1 MSELAAPLQRVLE
14 ATGYLSDGKP
24 ATPSVVIGEEHAT
37 SRRHLS
43 FGPDARWRSR
53 TDGVTIYF
61 KFAPDVP
68 EDPQVASW
76 QQEVWNEGA
85 SPLLWVVCPDQV
97 DVYNGFAV
105 PRRAGKAP
113 KLKTYNHSQLP
124 TLDGFAGRL
133 VMETGQFWRDET
145 RVNRQNAVDR
155 RLLDHL
161 GVLQADLVG
170 DGLSVIQAQG
180 LIGRSVFARYLV
192 DRNIVTEQQL
202 LRRYGK
208 NRLEDVLR
216 DRDGA
221 QSLFDWFRDTFNG
234 DMFPSST
241 GIPGAAHLERVAR
254 FLEGEDPR
262 TGQPDL
268 FPYRFDVIPVEL
280 LSAIYEQFV
289 HARTVAGG
297 PKKSSTGVHYTPPA
311 VVSLVLDEV
320 MQDLTGNETVL
331 DLTCGSGIFLVEAL
345 RRLVRL
351 KARRVP
357 LNRAM
362 IRETLYRQIFGVDI
376 SEPAV
381 QVAAFSLVLAAL
393 ELDPDPG
400 LTRSLRFRELRGNTL
415 LVGNAFDA
423 ETTAAG
429 GERLTTRRGLRTFD
443 LIVGNPPWGRDNSH
457 EQTAMPP
464 FKGATSL
471 RYLSRATAFA
481 HDGTRFGMVL
491 SATAFFSRYKARL
504 ATAQA
509 LVEELSP
516 VTLANL
522 SNLSS
527 WLFRQAN
534 MPAMV
539 LLARYRNQDTDQV
552 ELVQTEWSPASRSHA
567 IEIMPSNVS
576 SLRLATWRRR
586 PELLKATFYGKSHDR
601 LLLDDPPIPLS
612 SLAES
617 LNALGV
623 RFSEGLKRGSD
634 RDAKHLLGMPLVEK
648 GSLRPFA
655 VSPPSR
661 KWGEHTA
668 ARPRDAKIYRAPLL
682 LIEEFMVP
690 SLGGGPRTRAAVARH
705 DAVYTDALDG
715 ASFADSEA
723 DLADLVTAILASAFA
738 TWYFMMAS
746 SEFGLWKRRI
756 FLGDIKSVPV
766 PDLSRGVA
774 SPAGQRVLAL
784 ARSFERSEPTDK
796 GWRKLDEAIF
806 DLYQFDAAERL
817 VVRDGLF
824 RASWQWKAGR
834 QASVSPVGKSELE
847 SYAHAFVSVVDP
859 WFDAANKRRVRG
871 EIMELP
877 SSAPLRI
884 ARFVVEQHPPPSHV
898 QLVAPSGT
906 LTDELSNIGA
916 RLGVSIM
923 EELAEHGELRLGNDN
938 EVVFI
943 RPAGRRHWLAS
954 AALGDA
960 RKVLRD
966 SFKAIAG

>member
-14 ATGYLSDGKP
+14 ATGYLSDGRP
-24 ATPSVVIGEEHAT
+24 AAPSVVIGEEHAT
-37 SRRHLS
+37 GRRPLS
-43 FGPDARWRSR
+43 FRPDVRWRNR
-53 TDGVTIYF
+53 TDGVTVYF
-61 KFAPDVP
+61 KFAPDGP

-105 PRRAGKAP
+105 PRRAGRVP
-113 KLKTYNHSQLP
+113 KLNTYNHSQLP
-124 TLDGFAGRL
+124 KLDGFAGRL

-161 GVLQADLVG
+161 GVLQADLVS
-170 DGLSVIQAQG
+170 DGLPVIQAQG
-180 LIGRSVFARYLV
+180 LIGRSVFARFLV
-192 DRNIVTEQQL
+192 DRKIVTEQQL

-208 NRLEDVLR
+208 SRLEDVLR
-216 DRDGA
+216 DQDTARR
-221 QSLFDWFRDTFNG
+221 LFGWFRDRFNG

-241 GIPGAAHLERVAR
+241 DIPGAAHLERVAR

-289 HARTVAGG
+289 HARTAAGD
-297 PKKSSTGVHYTPPA
+297 PRTSSTGVHYTPPA

-320 MQDLTGNETVL
+320 MQGLTGNETVL

-351 KARRVP
+351 KAQRVP
-357 LNRAM
+357 LSRAM

-400 LTRSLRFRELRGNTL
+400 STRSLRFRELRGNTL

-429 GERLTTRRGLRTFD
+429 GERLTTKRGLRSFD
-443 LIVGNPPWGRDNSH
+443 LIVGNPPWGRDDSH
-457 EQTAMPP
+457 QQAGMPP

-481 HDGTRFGMVL
+481 HDETRFGMVL
-491 SATAFFSRYKARL
+491 SATAFFSRQKMRL
-504 ATAQA
+504 ATVQA

-522 SNLSS
+522 SDLSS
-527 WLFRQAN
+527 WLFRQAS

-539 LLARYRNQDTDQV
+539 LLARFRSQNADQM
-552 ELVQTEWSPASRSHA
+552 ELVQTEWSPAGRSHA
-567 IEIMPSNVS
+567 IEIMPSNVT
-576 SLRLATWRRR
+576 SLRLATWRRH

-601 LLLDDPPIPLS
+601 LLLDDPPTPVS
-612 SLAES
+612 PLAES
-617 LNALGV
+617 LEALGV
-623 RFSEGLKRGSD
+623 RFSEGLKRGSGG
-634 RDAKHLLGMPLVEK
+634 DATHLIGMPLIER

-655 VSPPSR
+655 VLPSSR

-668 ARPRDAKIYRAPLL
+668 ARPRDAAIYKAPVL

-690 SLGGGPRTRAAVARH
+690 SLGSGPRMHAAVARH
-705 DAVYTDALDG
+705 DVVYTDALDG
-715 ASFADSEA
+715 ASFADSQT
-723 DLADLVTAILASAFA
+723 DLADLVVAILMSAFA

-756 FLGDIKSVPV
+756 VLGDIKSLPV
-766 PDLSRGVA
+766 PDLAEVVA

-784 ARSFERSEPTDK
+784 ATGFERSEPTGE
-796 GWRKLDEAIF
+796 GWRELDEAIF
-806 DLYQFDAAERL
+806 DIYQLDAPERL

-824 RASWQWKAGR
+824 RASWQWEAGR
-834 QASVSPVGKSELE
+834 LASVKPVGKPELE
-847 SYAHAFVSVVDP
+847 SYARAFVSVADP
-859 WFDAANKRRVRG
+859 WFQAANKRRLRG
-871 EIMELP
+871 EIMDLP
-877 SSAPLRI
+877 RSAPLRI
-884 ARFVVEQHPPPSHV
+884 VRFVVEQHPPPSRV
-898 QLVAPSGT
+898 VSVEPNGT
-906 LTDELSNIGA
+906 LTDELAGIGA
-916 RLGVSIM
+916 RLGVSVM
-923 EELAEHGELRLGNDN
+923 EELAAHGELRLGNDN
-938 EVVFI
+938 EVVYI

-960 RKVLRD
+960 REVLRE
-966 SFKAIAG
+966 SFRAIAG